1 MLTIFTTPKAFK
13 GHFAIIQE
21 NAIASWCQ
29 LRPRCQLILLGNE
42 EGVAKIAQKYHALH
56 VPNVATSKF
65 GTPLLPDIFNKAYKM
80 AKFKKLAYVN
90 CDIIL
95 TSDFIEVIRQIK
107 LPTFF
112 LTGSRW
118 DFNIKTR
125 LSFSDNW
132 SERFLIKVSKK
143 GNQKNRGP
151 TDYFVFTP
159 KINFKMPKLIIGRTY
174 WDAWLIFRAKQLGLP
189 VIDATQTIWAVH
201 QRHNYSH
208 AGGFAKVWLGPE
220 AQQNKKL
227 IGDRRKYFNCRDA
240 DYILTKEGLKKQR
253 ISFAR
258 IIRKIE
264 TAPVLIPKIS
274 AVVYPLNFLI
284 RVVRFARDKTKLFL
298 KQLNIMIKF
307 QA

>member
-1 MLTIFTTPKAFK
+1 MLTIFTTPKAFR
-13 GHFAIIQE
+13 GHFATIQE
-21 NAIASWCQ
+21 NAIASWTKLKPKCQ
-29 LRPRCQLILLGNE
+29 IILISDDF
-42 EGVAKIAQKYHALH
+42 GVDKIAKKYRITH
-56 VPNVATSKF
+56 VTKVARNKF
-65 GTPLLPDIFNKAYKM
+65 GTPLLPDIFKKAYTN

-95 TSDFIEVIRQIK
+95 TSDFTEAIRQVK

-112 LTGSRW
+112 LIGSRW
-118 DFNIKTR
+118 DFNIKTK
-125 LSFSDNW
+125 LDFSDNW
-132 SERFLIKVSKK
+132 SERLKIKVSKL
-143 GNQKNRGP
+143 GSQKSHGP

-159 KINFKMPKLIIGRTY
+159 KINFKMPNLAIGRTY

-189 VIDATQTIWAVH
+189 IIDATQTIWAIH
-201 QRHNYSH
+201 QKHNYSH

-220 AQQNKKL
+220 AQRNKKL

-240 DYILTKEGLKKQR
+240 DYVLTKKGLKKSR

-274 AVVYPLNFLI
+274 PVVFPLNFLI
-284 RVVRFARDKTKLFL
+284 RVVRFAKDKGKLF
-298 KQLNIMIKF
+298 NSS
-307 QA
+307 